1 MKICATVIELS
12 WCFHMGIVFMV
23 TAKTWVHYGIISP
36 KSSVMFRRVSDV
48 CIRQVRLDDEKRQ
61 NNNKKANK
69 NNKLKIS
76 HFAWN
81 I

>member
-1 MKICATVIELS
+1 
-12 WCFHMGIVFMV
+12 
-23 TAKTWVHYGIISP
+23 
-36 KSSVMFRRVSDV
+36 MFRRDSDV